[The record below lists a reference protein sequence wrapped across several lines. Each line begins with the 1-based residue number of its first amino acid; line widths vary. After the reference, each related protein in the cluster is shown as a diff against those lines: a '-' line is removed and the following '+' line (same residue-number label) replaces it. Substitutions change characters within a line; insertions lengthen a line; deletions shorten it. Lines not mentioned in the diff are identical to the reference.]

1 LSEDHNL
8 SRQERGLFPPSVTQP
23 VYIESIAALLPGPA
37 ITNDRIEEVLGR
49 VAEQRSRARPIV
61 LRSNRIKSRHYCFD
75 AQTREWNYTGA
86 SLAAACGREAVAKA
100 GMALDQVAFLCCATT
115 TPDQVLPPHAA
126 MVQGELGI
134 SRTAIGTVHGVCSSS
149 AGAFDW
155 AYLQVAS
162 GRYPNALVIASERAS
177 QGLRREHY
185 ECGSRFK
192 KFLVEL
198 CGQLGREVSADELDA
213 VLAARRRPLEFDEDF
228 LRWMLSDGAGAVVLG
243 TARRPGALEVVHIE
257 MESRAGDLPSCMTGG
272 IEWCDNVLDS
282 AISGV
287 LNLRQ
292 DITLLNEHI
301 VPVTI
306 DCVRHCFD
314 HAGLVS
320 SEVDVIIP
328 HLSSEYFI
336 DSTVAHLAAVGLDL
350 PRERWF
356 TNLTRVGN
364 VGTASIWIALEEAI
378 RTGRVQ
384 PGQTVLLVVPE
395 SSRFN
400 TVCVVLRMVA

>member
-1 LSEDHNL
+1 
-8 SRQERGLFPPSVTQP
+8 VIQP
-23 VYIESIAALLPGPA
+23 VYIQSIAALLPGPPISNA
-37 ITNDRIEEVLGR
+37 RIEGVMGQIG
-49 VAEQRSRARPIV
+49 EQRSRARSIV

-75 AQTREWNYTGA
+75 PETRAWHYTGA
-86 SLAAACGREAVAKA
+86 SLAAACGREAVARA
-100 GMALDQVAFLCCATT
+100 GLTLDQVAFLCCATT

-134 SRTAIGTVHGVCSSS
+134 ARTAIGTVHGVCSSS

-185 ECGSRFK
+185 EFGPRFK
-192 KFLVEL
+192 AFLGEL
-198 CGQLGREVSADELDA
+198 CGQFGREVSPAEIDA
-213 VLAARRRPLEFDEDF
+213 MLAARQRPLEFDEDF

-243 TARRPGALEVVHIE
+243 PERRPGALEVVHVE
-257 MESRAGDLPSCMTGG
+257 MESRAGELPSCMTGG
-272 IEWCDNVLDS
+272 IEWCDNVLDA
-282 AISGV
+282 AISGG

-292 DITLLNEHI
+292 DIDLLNEHI
-301 VPVTI
+301 VAVTI
-306 DCVRHCFD
+306 DCVRLCFAN
-314 HAGLVS
+314 AGLDPA
-320 SEVDVIIP
+320 EVDVVIP

-336 DSTVAHLAAVGLDL
+336 DGTVARLAAVGLEL

-378 RTGRVQ
+378 RTGGIR

-400 TVCVVLRMVA
+400 TVCVVLRMVE

>member
-1 LSEDHNL
+1 MI
-8 SRQERGLFPPSVTQP
+8 QP
-23 VYIESIAALLPGPA
+23 VYIQSIAALLPGPR
-37 ITNDRIEEVLGR
+37 ITNDRIEEVMGR
-49 VAEQRSRARPIV
+49 IGEQRSRARAIV

-75 AQTREWNYTGA
+75 SESREWSYTGA
-86 SLAAACGREAVAKA
+86 SLAAACGREAVTKA
-100 GMALDQVAFLCCATT
+100 GLTLDQVAFLCCATT

-134 SRTAIGTVHGVCSSS
+134 PRTAIGTVHGVCSSS

-155 AYLQVAS
+155 GYLQVGC

-185 ECGSRFK
+185 EFGPRFK
-192 KFLVEL
+192 AFLAEV
-198 CGQLGREVSADELDA
+198 CGQLGREVSPEEIDA
-213 VLAARRRPLEFDEDF
+213 VLAARQRPLAFDEDF

-243 TARRPGALEVVHIE
+243 TAPRPGALEVVHVE
-257 MESRAGDLPSCMTGG
+257 MESRAGELPPCMTGG
-272 IEWCDNVLDS
+272 VEWSDNVVDA
-282 AISGV
+282 AISGG

-292 DITLLNEHI
+292 DIDLLNQHI

-306 DCVRHCFD
+306 DCVRHCFAS
-314 HAGLVS
+314 AGLDPA
-320 SEVDVIIP
+320 EVDVVIP

-336 DSTVAHLAAVGLDL
+336 DGTIAHLAAVGLEL

-378 RTGRVQ
+378 RTGTIG

-400 TVCVVLRMVA
+400 TVCVVLRMVE

>member
-1 LSEDHNL
+1 
-8 SRQERGLFPPSVTQP
+8 VTQP
-23 VYIESIAALLPGPA
+23 VYIQSIAALLPGPP
-37 ITNDRIEEVLGR
+37 ITNDQIEEVMGR
-49 VAEQRSRARPIV
+49 VGEQRSRARPVV
-61 LRSNRIKSRHYCFD
+61 LRSNRITSRHYCFD
-75 AQTREWNYTGA
+75 PETREWNYTGA

-100 GMALDQVAFLCCATT
+100 GLTLDQVTFLCCATT
-115 TPDQVLPPHAA
+115 NPDQVLPPHAA

-134 SRTAIGTVHGVCSSS
+134 TRTAIGTVHGVCSSS

-185 ECGSRFK
+185 EYGPRFK
-192 KFLVEL
+192 AFVSEV
-198 CGQLGREVSADELDA
+198 CGQLGREVSAEEMDA
-213 VLAARRRPLEFDEDF
+213 VLAVRQRSLQFDEDF

-243 TARRPGALEVVHIE
+243 TTPRPGALQVVHVE
-257 MESRAGDLPSCMTGG
+257 MESRAGELPPCMTGG
-272 IEWCDNVLDS
+272 IEWADNACDA
-282 AISGV
+282 AISGL

-292 DITLLNEHI
+292 DINLLNEHI

-306 DCVRHCFD
+306 DCVRHCLAG
-314 HAGLVS
+314 AGLDAAD
-320 SEVDVIIP
+320 VDVVIP

-336 DSTVAHLAAVGLDL
+336 DGAVAHLAALGLEF

-364 VGTASIWIALEEAI
+364 VGTAAIWIALEEAI
-378 RTGRVQ
+378 RTGVVQ
-384 PGQTVLLVVPE
+384 PGHTVLLVVPE

-400 TVCVVLRMVA
+400 TVCVVLRMVE

>member
-1 LSEDHNL
+1 
-8 SRQERGLFPPSVTQP
+8 VTQP
-23 VYIESIAALLPGPA
+23 VYIQSIAALLPGAP
-37 ITNDRIEEVLGR
+37 ISNNQIEEVMGR
-49 VAEQRSRARPIV
+49 VGEQRSRARPVV

-75 AQTREWNYTGA
+75 PLTRAWNYTGA
-86 SLAAACGREAVAKA
+86 TLAAACGREAAAKA
-100 GMALDQVAFLCCATT
+100 GLPLDEVAFLCCATT
-115 TPDQVLPPHAA
+115 TPDQVLPPHTA

-134 SRTAIGTVHGVCSSS
+134 ARTAIGTVHGVCSSS

-185 ECGSRFK
+185 EFGPRFK
-192 KFLVEL
+192 AFLGEV
-198 CGQLGREVSADELDA
+198 CAHLGREVSPAEIDA
-213 VLAARRRPLEFDEDF
+213 ALAAQRRPLEFDEDF

-243 TARRPGALEVVHIE
+243 TMPRPGALEVVHVE
-257 MESRAGDLPSCMTGG
+257 MESRAGELPPCMTGG
-272 IEWCDNVLDS
+272 IEWCDNVLDA
-282 AISGV
+282 AISGG

-292 DITLLNEHI
+292 DINLLNEHI
-301 VPVTI
+301 VAVTI
-306 DCVRHCFD
+306 DCVRHCVAN
-314 HAGLVS
+314 AGLDPAD
-320 SEVDVIIP
+320 VDVVIP

-336 DSTVAHLAAVGLDL
+336 DGTIAHLAAVGLDL

-364 VGTASIWIALEEAI
+364 IGTASIWIALEEAV
-378 RTGRVQ
+378 RTGVVR
-384 PGQTVLLVVPE
+384 PGRTVLLVVPE

-400 TVCVVLRMVA
+400 TVCVVLRMVE